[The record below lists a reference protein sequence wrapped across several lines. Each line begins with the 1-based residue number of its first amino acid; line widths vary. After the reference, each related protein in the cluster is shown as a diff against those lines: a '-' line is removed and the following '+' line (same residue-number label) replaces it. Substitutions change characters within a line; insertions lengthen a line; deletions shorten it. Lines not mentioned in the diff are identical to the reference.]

1 MNAINRIFDKRGI
14 GLILTYSIVI
24 IFSMHLASASN
35 MTVQDLIN
43 SYDFSFY
50 NGALNVTSQTDYM
63 IDTNNNGINDLLII
77 NLTTDALTSGT
88 YRFVVE
94 INNGENFIVND
105 TTTTISGSDRYA
117 SINFPTSM

>member
-43 SYDFSFY
+43 SYDFTFS
-50 NGALNVTSQTDYM
+50 NGTLNVTSQTDYM
-63 IDTNNNGINDLLII
+63 IDTDSNGVNDTLII

-88 YRFVVE
+88 YKFVVG
-94 INNGENFIVND
+94 IDNGNEFIIND
-105 TTTTISGSDRYA
+105 TTKTISGLD
-117 SINFPTSM
+117 